1 MVDRTIVAKKKA
13 LREGLQK
20 NKNFVTKMATAGA
33 RVDSLGTVDECLLY
47 LQRTPAVLEQV
58 LYTTNRIK

>member
-1 MVDRTIVAKKKA
+1 MRAFKKIFK
-13 LREGLQK
+13 Q
-20 NKNFVTKMATAGA
+20 NFITKMATAGA
-33 RVDSLGTVDECLLY
+33 RVDSLGTVDDCLLY